1 MIDLTRRGKTGVER
15 EEQTSGAK
23 ARHIFGGLVARPRSC
38 PSQNNGG
45 SDAFC
50 RSKETVAAGKV
61 IRDAITRRTFSRIAA
76 GGLVAAALPM
86 HASSKLNIGVG
97 AYTYHNL
104 SMDDMIV
111 QLNALRVTE
120 IEMSRGEFMLMNH
133 PGDDLFRSART
144 RFDAAGIRCV
154 SYYGATIKDEQDLD
168 NALRFAQFLG
178 ARNVTGDATG
188 SILNHIDQRF
198 SQAGMTFGIHNHYF
212 KDEIFAYESPEDV
225 LRALSGL
232 SPTVGATAD
241 MGHFASCGH
250 DTVDAV
256 RKLGSRLKLV
266 HLKDVEASGGEVNVL
281 LGRGISRISEVMTE
295 LHRQNFAGPVAVEY
309 EKEGDVDS
317 DMKQN
322 VEFARRLA

>member
-1 MIDLTRRGKTGVER
+1 MIDLTRCGKMGVER
-15 EEQTSGAK
+15 ERQTSGAK
-23 ARHIFGGLVARPRSC
+23 ARHVFSGLVARPRSC
-38 PSQNNGG
+38 PSQDLRKPGV
-45 SDAFC
+45 FC
-50 RSKETVAAGKV
+50 PPKETVAADKEV
-61 IRDAITRRTFSRIAA
+61 RDAITRRTFARIAA

-86 HASSKLNIGVG
+86 HASSRLNIGVG
-97 AYTYHNL
+97 TYSYHNL

-111 QLNALRVTE
+111 QLSALRVTE

-133 PGDDLFRSART
+133 PGDDLFRSARSK
-144 RFDAAGIRCV
+144 FDAAGIRCV
-154 SYYGATIKDEQDLD
+154 SYYSATIKDDHDLE
-168 NALRFAQFLG
+168 NALRFAQLLG

-188 SILNHIDQRF
+188 SILNRIDQRF

-212 KDEIFAYESPEDV
+212 KGEKFAYESPEDV

-256 RKLGSRLKLV
+256 RKLAARLKLV

-281 LGRGISRISEVMTE
+281 LGRGISRISDVMTE
-295 LHRQNFAGPVAVEY
+295 LHRRNFAGLVAVEY
-309 EKEGDVDS
+309 EKEGDVDG
-317 DMKQN
+317 DMKEN
-322 VEFARRLA
+322 VEFASRLA